1 MKKEKEALE
10 EKRRQIAKRREEY
23 EKEFKEWE
31 EALDTVS
38 GHLRKMNSAR
48 TRRVTEVQFCCM
60 THSFSSLASL
70 VLHFYMKPAHVDI
83 TNCMAH

>member
-10 EKRRQIAKRREEY
+10 EERRQIAKRREEY

-31 EALDTVS
+31 EGLETVS

-48 TRRVTEVQFCCM
+48 TRRVTEVPSCKMSQ
-60 THSFSSLASL
+60 
-70 VLHFYMKPAHVDI
+70 I
-83 TNCMAH
+83 